1 MDRAFLFARAG
12 TRADEV
18 RNLSG
23 GESNSRE
30 YSTIERYMAF
40 AREEELAAKRR
51 IVLALSIEAGII
63 LEGARKDICDI
74 SDVGPLFEGMGRH
87 RQRNAFAT
95 TDRSSALVS
104 GASVD
109 AAAAWAVLEQLLDFL
124 GGHTNMSEGVAV
136 DLVVMFAGEA
146 KGRYII
152 GIIDAAVGI
161 AGGRSDGESCRKDEW
176 MRELHCW
183 MCCTL

>member
-63 LEGARKDICDI
+63 FEGARKNICDI

-136 DLVVMFAGEA
+136 DLAVMFTGEA
-146 KGRYII
+146 KG
-152 GIIDAAVGI
+152 
-161 AGGRSDGESCRKDEW
+161 
-176 MRELHCW
+176 
-183 MCCTL
+183 